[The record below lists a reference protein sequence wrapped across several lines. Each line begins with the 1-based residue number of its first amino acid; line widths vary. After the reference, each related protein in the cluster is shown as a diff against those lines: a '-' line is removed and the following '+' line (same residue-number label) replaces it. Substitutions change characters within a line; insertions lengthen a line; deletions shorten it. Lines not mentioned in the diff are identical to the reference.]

1 MCSIVRRRCT
11 CRADQYRRACSGS
24 AGCTDRP
31 GASSSDLDPADP
43 RPRSAG
49 KVLVHCVQG
58 LSRSAT
64 LVIAYL
70 MIKLHMPL
78 SQALQTVR

>member
-1 MCSIVRRRCT
+1 MCICFELRLKEPVLLTSNLTGGGR
-11 CRADQYRRACSGS
+11 SGD
-24 AGCTDRP
+24 T
-31 GASSSDLDPADP
+31 
-43 RPRSAG
+43 G

-70 MIKLHMPL
+70 MIKLHMSL

>member
-1 MCSIVRRRCT
+1 MQSNT
-11 CRADQYRRACSGS
+11 GRRAGVPR
-24 AGCTDRP
+24 AAQIGRARHPLTLTRP
-31 GASSSDLDPADP
+31 T
-43 RPRSAG
+43 RPTRSAG